1 MKKIILF
8 FLLLSIVAL
17 GFSQIEE
24 ADDALREERQL
35 VDSLSGDKVKSGW
48 TFGALPAISFD
59 SDLGFQYGALVNFFY
74 YGDEGIRY
82 PDYDHSLYLEWSRT
96 TKGSGINRIAFDSRT
111 LIPGVRVTA
120 DLSYLT
126 EKGLN
131 FYGFNGYEV
140 AYNQEWEDDTSDD
153 YISRVFYRHERK
165 LFRFMADFQ
174 GKLAGDNLLWYGGI
188 NISHIKIASVDIDRL
203 NEGKDPEDILPDTLL
218 LYDKYVQWGLIK
230 DNEAE
235 GGYYNYISGGL
246 IWDSR
251 DNEANPMK
259 GIWSEVVFRAAPGF
273 LGNDDYGNLKLA
285 ITHRQYFTIIP
296 KNLSFAYRLGF
307 QSTIAGNASF
317 YSQPLMAYS
326 FYRGV
331 LSQGLGG
338 AKTIRGV
345 LRNRIIGDA
354 FVYGNFEFRWKIIH
368 TQILNQ
374 NLYIALNGFFD
385 TGRTLKEYDIDKSG
399 IVMDPGES
407 ITDYFDQEDDSF
419 HNSAGGGIRFAL
431 NQNFIVAV
439 DYGVALD
446 ERDGTSGMYIGLN
459 YLF

>member
-1 MKKIILF
+1 MKKFIIS
-8 FLLLSIVAL
+8 FLLLSVVTL
-17 GFSQIEE
+17 TYSQNEE
-24 ADDALREERQL
+24 AVDAVKEERH
-35 VDSLSGDKVKSGW
+35 VIDSLSGDIVKSGW
-48 TFGALPAISFD
+48 TFGPLPVIAFD
-59 SDLGFQYGALVNFFY
+59 ADQGLQYGALVNFFY

-82 PDYDHSLYLEWSRT
+82 PDYDHSLYLEWSRY

-111 LIPGVRVTA
+111 LIPGVRLTT

-126 EKGLN
+126 EKALN

-140 AYNQEWEDDTSDD
+140 AYMPEWEDDTSAD
-153 YISRVFYRHERK
+153 YISRMFYRHERK
-165 LFRFMADFQ
+165 MFRFMADFQ

-188 NISHIKIASVDIDRL
+188 NISHIKVATVDIEHL
-203 NEGKDPEDILPDTLL
+203 NEGKDPEDILPDTNL
-218 LYDKYVQWGLIK
+218 LYDKYVEWGLIEE
-230 DNEAE
+230 NEAE

-246 IWDSR
+246 VWDSR
-251 DNEANPMK
+251 DNEACPMS

-273 LGNDDYGNLKLA
+273 LGNGDYGNLKIA

-296 KNLSFAYRLGF
+296 RNLSFAYRLGF
-307 QSTIAGNASF
+307 QSTIAGDASF

-326 FYRGV
+326 FYKGV

-338 AKTIRGV
+338 GKTIRGV
-345 LRNRIIGDA
+345 LRNRVIGDA
-354 FVYGNFEFRWKIIH
+354 FIYGNFEFRWKIIH

-374 NLYIALNGFFD
+374 NIYIALNGFFD
-385 TGRTLKEYDIDKSG
+385 TGKTLREYDIDKSS
-399 IVMDPGES
+399 IDPA
-407 ITDYFDQEDDSF
+407 DLALYFDQENDSF

-439 DYGVALD
+439 DYGVSLD
-446 ERDGTSGMYIGLN
+446 KRDGTSGMYIGLN

>member
-1 MKKIILF
+1 MKKFILS
-8 FLLLSIVAL
+8 FLLLAIVAL
-17 GFSQIEE
+17 AFPQVEE
-24 ADDALREERQL
+24 VDKALEEEHHL
-35 VDSLSGDKVKSGW
+35 VDSLSGDKVKSGC
-48 TFGALPAISFD
+48 TFGGLPVVSFD
-59 SDLGFQYGALVNFFY
+59 SDIGFQYGALVNFYY
-74 YGDEGIRY
+74 YGDQGVRY
-82 PDYDHSLYLEWSRT
+82 PDYDHSLYMEWSRT

-111 LIPGVRVTA
+111 IIPGVRVTA

-140 AYNQEWEDDTSDD
+140 TYNPQWEDDTSDD
-153 YISRVFYRHERK
+153 YISRMFYRHERK
-165 LFRFMADFQ
+165 MFRFMADFQ

-188 NISHIKIASVDIDRL
+188 NISHTKIATVDINKL
-203 NEGKDPEDILPDTLL
+203 NEGKTENLLPDTLL
-218 LYDKYVQWGLIK
+218 LYDKYVEWGLIK
-230 DNEAE
+230 DDEAE
-235 GGYYNYISGGL
+235 GGNYNYISGGL

-259 GIWSEVVFRAAPGF
+259 GIWSEIVFRAAPGF
-273 LGNDDYGNLKLA
+273 LGNGDYGNLKLA

-296 KNLSFAYRLGF
+296 RNLSFAYRLGF

-345 LRNRIIGDA
+345 LRNRVIGDA
-354 FVYGNFEFRWKIIH
+354 FVYGNFELRWKLIH
-368 TQILNQ
+368 TQFLNQ

-385 TGRTLKEYDIDKSG
+385 TGRTLREYDIDKSG
-399 IVMDPGES
+399 IDPG
-407 ITDYFDQEDDSF
+407 DLALYFDQEDDSF
-419 HNSAGGGIRFAL
+419 HNSVGGGIRFAL

-439 DYGVALD
+439 DYGIALD

>member
-1 MKKIILF
+1 MKKFIF
-8 FLLLSIVAL
+8 SFLLLSIVAL
-17 GFSQIEE
+17 AFSQNEE
-24 ADDALREERQL
+24 ADKALEAEHQL

-48 TFGALPAISFD
+48 TFGGLPVVSFD
-59 SDLGFQYGALVNFFY
+59 SDIGFQYGALVNFYY
-74 YGDEGIRY
+74 YGDQGVRY
-82 PDYDHSLYLEWSRT
+82 PDYDHSLYMEWSRT
-96 TKGSGINRIAFDSRT
+96 TKGSGVNRIAFDSRT
-111 LIPGVRVTA
+111 MIPGVRVTA

-140 AYNQEWEDDTSDD
+140 AYNPAWEDDTSDD
-153 YISRVFYRHERK
+153 YVSRVFYRHERK
-165 LFRFMADFQ
+165 MFRFMADFQ

-188 NISHIKIASVDIDRL
+188 NISNTKVATVDINKL
-203 NEGKDPEDILPDTLL
+203 NEGKTENLLPDTLL
-218 LYDKYVQWGLIK
+218 LYDKYVEWGLIK
-230 DNEAE
+230 DDEAE
-235 GGYYNYISGGL
+235 GGNYNYISGGL

-273 LGNDDYGNLKLA
+273 LGNGDYGNLKLA

-296 KNLSFAYRLGF
+296 RNLSFAYRLGF

-345 LRNRIIGDA
+345 LRNRVIGDA
-354 FVYGNFEFRWKIIH
+354 FVYGNFELRWKIIH
-368 TQILNQ
+368 TQFLNQ

-385 TGRTLKEYDIDKSG
+385 TGRTLREYDIDKSS
-399 IVMDPGES
+399 IDPA
-407 ITDYFDQEDDSF
+407 DLALYFDQVDDSF

>member
-1 MKKIILF
+1 MKKFILS
-8 FLLLSIVAL
+8 FLFLSFVTL

-24 ADDALREERQL
+24 AEGALKEENHII
-35 VDSLSGDKVKSGW
+35 DSLSGDIVKSGW
-48 TFGALPAISFD
+48 TFGPLPVIAFD
-59 SDLGFQYGALVNFFY
+59 ADQGLQYGALVNFFY

-82 PDYDHSLYLEWSRT
+82 PDYDHSIYLEWSRY

-111 LIPGVRVTA
+111 LIPGVRFTT

-126 EKGLN
+126 EKALN

-140 AYNQEWEDDTSDD
+140 AYVPEWEDDTSAD
-153 YISRVFYRHERK
+153 YISRMFYRHERK
-165 LFRFMADFQ
+165 MFRFMADFQ

-188 NISHIKIASVDIDRL
+188 NISNIKIATVDIDNL
-203 NEGKDPEDILPDTLL
+203 NEGKDPEDILPDTNL

-230 DNEAE
+230 SNEAE
-235 GGYYNYISGGL
+235 GGNYNYISAGL
-246 IWDSR
+246 VWDSR
-251 DNEANPMK
+251 DNEANPMS
-259 GIWSEVVFRAAPGF
+259 GIWSEVVVRAAPGF
-273 LGNDDYGNLKLA
+273 LGNGDYGNLKLA

-326 FYRGV
+326 FYKGV

-338 AKTIRGV
+338 GKTIRGV
-345 LRNRIIGDA
+345 LRNRVVGDA
-354 FVYGNFEFRWKIIH
+354 FVYGNFEFRWKVFH
-368 TQILNQ
+368 TQIMSQ

-385 TGRTLKEYDIDKSG
+385 TGRTLREYDIDKSS
-399 IVMDPGES
+399 IDPA
-407 ITDYFDQEDDSF
+407 DLALYFDQEDDSF

-439 DYGVALD
+439 DYGVSLD
-446 ERDGTSGMYIGLN
+446 KRDGTSGMYVGLN

>member
-1 MKKIILF
+1 MKKFIF
-8 FLLLSIVAL
+8 SFLLLSIVAL
-17 GFSQIEE
+17 AFSQNEE
-24 ADDALREERQL
+24 ADKALEAEHQL

-48 TFGALPAISFD
+48 TFGGLPVVSFD
-59 SDLGFQYGALVNFFY
+59 SDIGFQYGALVNFYY
-74 YGDEGIRY
+74 YGDQGVRY
-82 PDYDHSLYLEWSRT
+82 PDYDHSLYMEWSRT
-96 TKGSGINRIAFDSRT
+96 TKGSGVNRIAFDSRT
-111 LIPGVRVTA
+111 MIPGVRVTA

-140 AYNQEWEDDTSDD
+140 TYNPQWEDDTSDD
-153 YISRVFYRHERK
+153 YVSRVFYRHERK
-165 LFRFMADFQ
+165 MFRFMADFQ

-188 NISHIKIASVDIDRL
+188 NISNTKVATVDINKL
-203 NEGKDPEDILPDTLL
+203 NEGKTENLLPDTLL
-218 LYDKYVQWGLIK
+218 LYDKYVEWGLIK
-230 DNEAE
+230 DDEAE
-235 GGYYNYISGGL
+235 GGNYNYISGGL

-273 LGNDDYGNLKLA
+273 LGNGDYGNLKLA

-296 KNLSFAYRLGF
+296 RNLSFAYRLGF

-345 LRNRIIGDA
+345 LRNRVIGDA
-354 FVYGNFEFRWKIIH
+354 FVYGNFELRWKIIH
-368 TQILNQ
+368 TQFLNQ

-385 TGRTLKEYDIDKSG
+385 TGRTLREYDIDKSS
-399 IVMDPGES
+399 IDPA
-407 ITDYFDQEDDSF
+407 DLALYFDQVDDSF